1 MFEKEYPWQGNS
13 KHKDLER
20 ERACPRQNKK
30 AGAPAFLFCPR
41 QNKKAGAPEADE
53 VGEEWLIL
61 VCEK

>member
-30 AGAPAFLFCPR
+30 V
-41 QNKKAGAPEADE
+41 GAPEADE